1 MRVTEENDAVFDSTE
16 IIDTRLLLMFQ
27 IADEKFLVL
36 INDMLASGEIADLF
50 PEDELENILGSLRSE
65 VKGQGLIDTREN
77 CNKFFIERVRKQL
90 KVRNSKL
97 QMLYSTSLTI
107 CCYDYKTQQK
117 KIIGLHDYT
126 I

>member
-1 MRVTEENDAVFDSTE
+1 LRVTEENDAAFDRTE
-16 IIDTRLLLMFQ
+16 IIDARLLLMFQ

-97 QMLYSTSLTI
+97 QMLYTTSLTI
-107 CCYDYKTQQK
+107 CSYDYKTQQNK
-117 KIIGLHDYT
+117 VIHD
-126 I
+126 IDKL